1 MAIQIKTLQVRVKD
15 RHAAL
20 LRQMACEVN
29 TIWNLSNLLCE
40 DAWKTNSSEVGPRKR
55 EWLSAF
61 SVQHMF
67 AGIQKDRDWLIGS
80 STIQETIA
88 VHAKSRQ
95 QFKLAALRRRFDTG
109 SRRSLGWIPFKAGA
123 AKYQKGCIKFARHYF
138 KIWDSYGLSDYKFR
152 AGSFSE
158 DARGRWYFNV
168 AVEYECEPTKGT
180 AAVGVDLGLK
190 DIATTSDG
198 EKLPAKRWYRELEGK
213 LKIAQRA
220 NNKKRVKAIH
230 AKIKNRRKDVHHK
243 FSTALVNKY
252 AAIFVGDVSS
262 SKLAKTNLSKSIYDA
277 GWGQLKDQI
286 RYKAIARGVIFEVI
300 DEKYST
306 QTCSHC
312 GAISHSSPKGRA
324 GLGIRE
330 WTCLECGTTHDRD
343 INAAKNILAAGH
355 SRLVGGIPFL

>member
-1 MAIQIKTLQVRVKD
+1 MAIQVKTLQVRVKD
-15 RHAAL
+15 RHATL

-29 TIWNLSNLLCE
+29 TVWNLSNLICE
-40 DAWKTNSSEVGPRKR
+40 DAWKTNNSEVGPRKR

-67 AGIQKDRDWLIGS
+67 AGIQKDRDWQIGS

-95 QFKLAALRRRFDTG
+95 QFKLAALRRRSNNG
-109 SRRSLGWIPFKAGA
+109 PRRSLGWIPFKAGA
-123 AKYQKGCIKFARHYF
+123 AKYKNGCIQFAGHYF
-138 KIWDSYGLSDYKFR
+138 KVWDSYGLSDYKFCS
-152 AGSFSE
+152 GSFSE

-168 AVEYECEPTKGT
+168 AVGYECEPTKGT
-180 AAVGVDLGLK
+180 AAVGIDLGLK

-198 EKLPAKRWYRELEGK
+198 DKLKAGHWYKSLEGK
-213 LKIAQRA
+213 LKVAQRA
-220 NNKKRVKAIH
+220 RNVKRVRAIH
-230 AKIKNRRKDVHHK
+230 AKIKNRRKDAHHK
-243 FSTALVNKY
+243 WTTRLVNNY

-262 SKLAKTNLSKSIYDA
+262 SKLAKTKMARGIYDA
-277 GWGQLKDQI
+277 GWYQLKNQI
-286 RYKAIARGVIFEVI
+286 QYKAIARGVIFEVV

-306 QTCSHC
+306 QTCSCC
-312 GAISHSSPKGRA
+312 GAISSSSPKGRA

-330 WTCLECGTTHDRD
+330 WTCPECGTTHDRD

-355 SRLVGGIPFL
+355 SRLAGGILFL